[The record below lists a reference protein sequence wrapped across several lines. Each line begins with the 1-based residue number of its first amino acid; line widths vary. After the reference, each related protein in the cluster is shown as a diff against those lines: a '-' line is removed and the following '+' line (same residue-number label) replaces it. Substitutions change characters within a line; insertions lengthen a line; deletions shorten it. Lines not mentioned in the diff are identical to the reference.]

1 METTSASTTYTHAT
15 LAELTA
21 RKYPERQPIR
31 LLDPLTARQ
40 ERETLGTAT
49 SGHADGQPGL
59 RGHSIDAATYPWR
72 IVAGYW
78 RCHHTGLLL
87 ARWTV
92 VGADGITAAS
102 CLEQVTPAGN
112 RIVTDDEAC
121 REAHELARLLKAKY
135 PSGRRP
141 AHLPTLAHANG
152 TSIDDL

>member
-1 METTSASTTYTHAT
+1 MQNHDYTPAT

-21 RKYPERQPIR
+21 RKYPERGTVR

-40 ERETLGTAT
+40 RAASGSTSGTAT

-72 IVAGYW
+72 VVAGYW
-78 RCHHTGLLL
+78 RCRRTGLLL

-92 VGADGITAAS
+92 VGADGITAAA
-102 CLEQVTPAGN
+102 CVEQVTPAGN

-121 REAHELARLLKAKY
+121 REAHELARLAKAKY
-135 PSGRRP
+135 PDGRRP

-152 TSIDDL
+152 TSIFDL